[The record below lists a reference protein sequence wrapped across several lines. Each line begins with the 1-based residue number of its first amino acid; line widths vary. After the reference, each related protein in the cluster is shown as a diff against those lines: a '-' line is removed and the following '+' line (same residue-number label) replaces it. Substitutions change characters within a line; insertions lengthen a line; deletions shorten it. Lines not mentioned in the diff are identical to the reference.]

1 MVLEPTSW
9 SSLGLSTTMS
19 YTRRSGVII
28 KGKAE
33 WIKPRYTKIY
43 KDKLPDGKH
52 VVAKAGTQISRSLLR
67 SFETKSEAHLPKA
80 RERFVA
86 KKLARPLRQWKMWS
100 SNLKMIFGHI
110 CDKDCADF
118 HRFHVAK
125 GCQWFQV
132 LVTLCFFSFSFN
144 PKATSL
150 HGGWVAWRK
159 SQRAIATIAVDRRSG
174 VLCVFALWAR
184 APLRYLQLRADVSAF

>member
-1 MVLEPTSW
+1 LTPKLTAKRAP
-9 SSLGLSTTMS
+9 GPGPGPI
-19 YTRRSGVII
+19 TRRDWASIAAKHLSNRQVILHTDGARAYKLKLSGVIHDNVVHKKERVII

-52 VVAKAGTQISRSLLR
+52 VVAKAGAQISRSLLR

-125 GCQWFQV
+125 GCQ
-132 LVTLCFFSFSFN
+132 
-144 PKATSL
+144 
-150 HGGWVAWRK
+150 
-159 SQRAIATIAVDRRSG
+159 
-174 VLCVFALWAR
+174 
-184 APLRYLQLRADVSAF
+184 